1 MIYYIIFLVI
11 LFAVFFIS
19 SLELINN
26 DNKLHDKN
34 NYNDDFKEFN
44 FNKCST
50 ICKKH

>member
-26 DNKLHDKN
+26 ENKLHNENKD
-34 NYNDDFKEFN
+34 DDFKEFN